1 RLTDT
6 LVIDTDGMY
15 DLREF
20 NDRLLLGLKGAMSE
34 AELHILAGRLHGAK
48 RAAAERGELRFA
60 LPVGSV
66 RDAEGA
72 TIIDPDQEVTA
83 AVADVFAAFQATGS
97 AYGVVGASPADDSHV
112 EPMVACGL
120 VNCAGID

>member
-1 RLTDT
+1 
-6 LVIDTDGMY
+6 M
-15 DLREF
+15 
-20 NDRLLLGLKGAMSE
+20 
-34 AELHILAGRLHGAK
+34 HGAK

-120 VNCAGID
+120 VNCAGVG